1 MKWAA
6 GGAGLTIPYYDGGE
20 YYQIPRTATAGNFGM
35 VEDTTYFSRFYN
47 AGSQTFDRIGVRTSS
62 TFSGTAS
69 VRLGVYVNNTNGNP
83 STVAFDAGTVSCT
96 AANTFY
102 EITISETLAE
112 GWYWLAVNTQTA
124 ASTNTFNGGAFQ
136 IWSPHLQHTD
146 TNTTLNTALMRETS
160 VSGAFATV
168 NTANL
173 AWMSLNAAA
182 VLLRAS

>member
-1 MKWAA
+1 
-6 GGAGLTIPYYDGGE
+6 
-20 YYQIPRTATAGNFGM
+20 M

-62 TFSGTAS
+62 SFVGTAS

-124 ASTNTFNGGAFQ
+124 ATTNHFAGGAFT
-136 IWSPHLQHTD
+136 IWSPHLQRTGAD
-146 TNTTLNTALMRETS
+146 TSLNSALMRETS

-173 AWMSLNAAA
+173 AWMTLNAAA